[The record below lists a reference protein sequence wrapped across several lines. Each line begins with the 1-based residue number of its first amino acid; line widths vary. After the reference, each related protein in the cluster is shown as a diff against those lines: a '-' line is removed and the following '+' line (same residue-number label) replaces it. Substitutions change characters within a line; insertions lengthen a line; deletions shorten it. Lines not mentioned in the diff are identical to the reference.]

1 MLSDLQFAAPL
12 AALVVLLFLPALF
25 RELRRGGSGRSAPFT
40 GIEQLAGR
48 SGKQAR
54 RTRVIRSLLFAG
66 LLFLLALLWADPA
79 LQSASPLA
87 ESDQLAR
94 QKNLVLAIDVSRSM
108 SGPLEMPDSAARFA
122 AFANRTSLPEQRET
136 RYEAARETVYRFV
149 ERFPDARIGLIL
161 FSTEPFLARW
171 PTRETGQRFVEVL
184 GEDLGGNSQLRRFA
198 ALTNTDAALE
208 LAKGVFEG
216 LGSRG
221 AVVHISDAEDE
232 LEHMGQA
239 IRALRADGIRLYTIG
254 VGISASVVT
263 QLSQDFAGDPGFRI
277 FRADSDEEMA
287 EAYRLVAELEE
298 APHYAE
304 GEKSYLIELRW
315 LLASALV
322 AYFLLL
328 LWVQELA
335 LPLSQHRHVLARRSG

>member
-216 LGSRG
+216 LG
-221 AVVHISDAEDE
+221 
-232 LEHMGQA
+232 